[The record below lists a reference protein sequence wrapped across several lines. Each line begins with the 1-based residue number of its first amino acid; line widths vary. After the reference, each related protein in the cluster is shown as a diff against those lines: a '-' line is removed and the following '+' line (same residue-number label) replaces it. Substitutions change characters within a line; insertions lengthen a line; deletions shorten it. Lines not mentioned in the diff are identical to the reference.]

1 MKKDLPGTIPPQ
13 GVFLGPNCPST
24 CIENSLR
31 RIQGIKSL
39 PDNSPAMD
47 TQDHWAAASAWTNAR
62 RTSSPSKAASTICT
76 QWTHKIISHVLRVRM
91 QAIAAE
97 DFGRYLEKPDASGP
111 RLFYA
116 LEAVSLWDEL
126 ELPVAFWPEAASFDD
141 ADEPFESVE
150 GDDEPEPLPFDAF

>member
-1 MKKDLPGTIPPQ
+1 
-13 GVFLGPNCPST
+13 
-24 CIENSLR
+24 
-31 RIQGIKSL
+31 
-39 PDNSPAMD
+39 MD

-76 QWTHKIISHVLRVRM
+76 QWTHKIIGHVLHVRM

-97 DFGRYLEKPDASGP
+97 GFGRYLKKPDASGS

-141 ADEPFESVE
+141 ADESFESVE

>member
-1 MKKDLPGTIPPQ
+1 MRLA
-13 GVFLGPNCPST
+13 F
-24 CIENSLR
+24 
-31 RIQGIKSL
+31 
-39 PDNSPAMD
+39 
-47 TQDHWAAASAWTNAR
+47 
-62 RTSSPSKAASTICT
+62 
-76 QWTHKIISHVLRVRM
+76 
-91 QAIAAE
+91 
-97 DFGRYLEKPDASGP
+97 